1 MVMKTRT
8 TLLALAALLIILSGA
23 AYGLKETV
31 THHYPAFAAR
41 FPDADPFWWNPDV
54 SWQNKY
60 EGRIPAQGPAFWGST
75 TVFVFVTD
83 AYHFFG
89 ECDRLYSRIG
99 FVLLTLCLYNSRRLW
114 PAVLLGFLVWSAGF
128 HLIYSLIF

>member
-1 MVMKTRT
+1 MKRT
-8 TLLALAALLIILSGA
+8 PVLLLAFALIALGGA
-23 AYGLKETV
+23 SYGLKETV
-31 THHYPAFAAR
+31 THHYPAFEAR
-41 FPDADPFWWNPDV
+41 FPNADQSWWNPAL
-54 SWQNKY
+54 SWHSKY
-60 EGRIPAQGPAFWGST
+60 EGGIPAQGPAFPGST
-75 TVFVFVTD
+75 TVLVFLTD

>member
-1 MVMKTRT
+1 MKRTRVL
-8 TLLALAALLIILSGA
+8 LLAFALIALGGA
-23 AYGLKETV
+23 SYGLKETV
-31 THHYPAFAAR
+31 THHYPAFEAR
-41 FPDADPFWWNPDV
+41 FPHADQSWWNPAL
-54 SWQNKY
+54 SWHSKY
-60 EGRIPAQGPAFWGST
+60 EGGIPAQGPAFWGST

>member
-1 MVMKTRT
+1 MTRT
-8 TLLALAALLIILSGA
+8 RALLLAFALIALGGA
-23 AYGLKETV
+23 SYGLKETV
-31 THHYPAFAAR
+31 THHYPAFEAR
-41 FPDADPFWWNPDV
+41 FPHADQSWWNPAL
-54 SWQNKY
+54 SWHNKY
-60 EGRIPAQGPAFWGST
+60 EGGIPAQGPDFPGST

-89 ECDRLYSRIG
+89 ETDRVFSRIG
-99 FVLLTLCLYNSRRLW
+99 FVLLALCLYNSIRLW